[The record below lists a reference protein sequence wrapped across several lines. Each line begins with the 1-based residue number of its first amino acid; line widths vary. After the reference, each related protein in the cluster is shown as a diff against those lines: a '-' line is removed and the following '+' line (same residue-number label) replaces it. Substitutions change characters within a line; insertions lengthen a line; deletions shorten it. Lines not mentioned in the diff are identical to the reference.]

1 MIRYT
6 GNFTLTVGNT
16 TINLTGGYFDSPD
29 PDGNGNWT
37 LMSQSTHGGPI
48 HATALH

>member
-16 TINLTGGYFDSPD
+16 TINLTGVYFDSPD